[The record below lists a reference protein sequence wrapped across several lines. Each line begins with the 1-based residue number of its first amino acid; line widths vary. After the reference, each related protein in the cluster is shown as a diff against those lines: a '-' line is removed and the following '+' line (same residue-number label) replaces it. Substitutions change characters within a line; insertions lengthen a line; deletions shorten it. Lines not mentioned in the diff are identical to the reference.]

1 MNKSLYIKVA
11 LQLLLFPIV
20 MGALLFLPAGTLD
33 YWEAWVFVAVF
44 FVCTVAITMWL
55 IVNDP
60 KLLERRLKAGPAAEK
75 EPTQKVIM
83 VVALLSF
90 AGVGILPALD
100 HRFGWSVV
108 PTSILILGDVLIAL
122 SYLAFYFVF
131 RENPYG
137 AATIQVE

>member
-100 HRFGWSVV
+100 HRFGWS
-108 PTSILILGDVLIAL
+108 LFRRL
-122 SYLAFYFVF
+122 S
-131 RENPYG
+131 
-137 AATIQVE
+137 